1 MILCLMLMMTSVP
14 AVSYAA
20 FEEFREYKA
29 EFEEYVIEQ
38 LMDEAKAIDISSH
51 RISADAISQIYFDI
65 LYKHPQLFYVD
76 RRLEYTHTN
85 DKRVIIIEPAYL
97 YTGQERRIMA
107 EQYEMLIKDIA
118 EYASAASTVIG
129 QLMLVNDYFCVN
141 FEFDTDDNIHDPY
154 ALLMEKKGV
163 CEAYALA
170 FGAVLNVLG
179 IPNEYV
185 LSKTMNHAWNMVQ
198 VDGEWY
204 HIDVTWNDP
213 VDDMPLRA
221 RHDNFLCSDEVMKE
235 NGYYGWETDIV
246 AGNTQYDD
254 AFWVDIKTPIPVFR
268 DHLIYADTKPD
279 KEGNRIIHAWNPAT
293 GETKDIGFSNI
304 YGFDGNGK
312 YNEGYSAIFTNG
324 ENLYYVSA
332 ESIFLLGE
340 DGTSTLM
347 YSNSD
352 TSQMIWS
359 AWVQNGDLLVLTG
372 KDLKKDSKVKTL
384 FWE

>member
-235 NGYYGWETDIV
+235 NGYWGEVTGRYSPAFLKALRDFADGIELTWE
-246 AGNTQYDD
+246 GH
-254 AFWVDIKTPIPVFR
+254 K
-268 DHLIYADTKPD
+268 
-279 KEGNRIIHAWNPAT
+279 
-293 GETKDIGFSNI
+293 
-304 YGFDGNGK
+304 
-312 YNEGYSAIFTNG
+312 
-324 ENLYYVSA
+324 
-332 ESIFLLGE
+332 
-340 DGTSTLM
+340 
-347 YSNSD
+347 
-352 TSQMIWS
+352 
-359 AWVQNGDLLVLTG
+359 
-372 KDLKKDSKVKTL
+372 
-384 FWE
+384 